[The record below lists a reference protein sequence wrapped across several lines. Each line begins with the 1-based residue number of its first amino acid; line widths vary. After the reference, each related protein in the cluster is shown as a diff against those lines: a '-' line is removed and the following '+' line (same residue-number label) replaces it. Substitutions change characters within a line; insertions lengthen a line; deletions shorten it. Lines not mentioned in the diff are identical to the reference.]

1 MNVRAPQTG
10 VCERVAPNMSNNDV
24 STSHMMADYLDR
36 IGAGKVLLDRAPF
49 SFDWTPPA
57 LVGRDSELRELASMF
72 IGMESH
78 GVGGKAVITGPVG
91 SGKTVITRRFGE
103 DLQRLLDGR
112 RKIVLAHV
120 NCRNHPTTS
129 QVLQQIAL
137 SLDSGHPE
145 RGFSSGEI
153 VQSIRRNLNAYDSHL
168 LLVLDEVDV
177 LIRREKSDLIYKL
190 LRIDEGQDQQGS
202 LSLILVSQDT
212 SMLKLFEAAIISR
225 LGESNTLDLQPYDE
239 LGLVGIARQRY
250 EEACRPGSVG
260 DDTLAKIGRFAS
272 DSGDARL
279 AIELLEA
286 AVRRA
291 EKAGRGDV
299 LVEDVR
305 PSTLRATS
313 VEPSQVDNLNSH
325 QKLVLLGI
333 CRRLKRVDEI
343 SSGDAQKLYNLVC
356 EEFGARPRSYT
367 TFWKH
372 LKVLETQG
380 LIETRTANASVGRGR
395 TQHITMTNTAPAV
408 LESRIE
414 KEFQ

>member
-153 VQSIRRNLNAYDSHL
+153 VQSIRRNLNAHDSHL

-202 LSLILVSQDT
+202 LSLILVSQDA

-225 LGESNTLDLQPYDE
+225 LGESNVLDLQPYDE
-239 LGLVGIARQRY
+239 PGLVGIARQRY

-313 VEPSQVDNLNSH
+313 VEPSQVDNLSSH

>member
-78 GVGGKAVITGPVG
+78 GVGGRAVITGPVG

-153 VQSIRRNLNAYDSHL
+153 VQSIRRNLNAHDSHL

-239 LGLVGIARQRY
+239 PGLVGIARQRY

-313 VEPSQVDNLNSH
+313 VEPSQVDNLSSH

>member
-1 MNVRAPQTG
+1 MNASASQTG
-10 VCERVAPNMSNNDV
+10 VCGRAAPNMSNNDV

-78 GVGGKAVITGPVG
+78 GVGGRAVITGPVG

-153 VQSIRRNLNAYDSHL
+153 VQSIRRNLNSHESHL

-202 LSLILVSQDT
+202 LSLILVSQDA

-225 LGESNTLDLQPYDE
+225 LGESNILDLQPYDE
-239 LGLVGIARQRY
+239 LELVGIARQRY

-260 DDTLAKIGRFAS
+260 DETLAKIGRFAS

-291 EKAGRGDV
+291 EKDGRGDV

-305 PSTLRATS
+305 PSTLRAAS
-313 VEPSQVDNLNSH
+313 VEPSQVDNLGRH

-333 CRRLKRVDEI
+333 CRRLKKVDEI

>member
-1 MNVRAPQTG
+1 MNASASQTG
-10 VCERVAPNMSNNDV
+10 VCGRAAPNMSNNDV

-78 GVGGKAVITGPVG
+78 GVGGRAVITGPVG

-153 VQSIRRNLNAYDSHL
+153 VQSIRRNLNSHESHL

-202 LSLILVSQDT
+202 LSLILVSQDA

-225 LGESNTLDLQPYDE
+225 LGESNILDLQPYDE
-239 LGLVGIARQRY
+239 PELVGIARQRY

-260 DDTLAKIGRFAS
+260 DEPLAKIGRFAS

-291 EKAGRGDV
+291 EKDGRGDV

-305 PSTLRATS
+305 PSTLRAAS
-313 VEPSQVDNLNSH
+313 VEPSQVDNLGRH

-333 CRRLKRVDEI
+333 CRRLKKVDEI

-414 KEFQ
+414 KEFG

>member
-153 VQSIRRNLNAYDSHL
+153 VQSIRRNLNAHDSHL

-239 LGLVGIARQRY
+239 PGLVGIARQRY

>member
-129 QVLQQIAL
+129 QVLQQIVL

-153 VQSIRRNLNAYDSHL
+153 VQSIRRNLNAHDSHL

-177 LIRREKSDLIYKL
+177 LIRREKSDLLYKL

-225 LGESNTLDLQPYDE
+225 LGESNVLDLQPYDE
-239 LGLVGIARQRY
+239 PGLVGIARQRY

-260 DDTLAKIGRFAS
+260 DDILAMIGRFAS

-305 PSTLRATS
+305 PSTLRAAS
-313 VEPSQVDNLNSH
+313 VEPSQVDNLSRH

-333 CRRLKRVDEI
+333 CRRLKKVDEI

-380 LIETRTANASVGRGR
+380 LIETRMANASVGRGR

>member
-72 IGMESH
+72 TGMESH

-153 VQSIRRNLNAYDSHL
+153 VQSIRRNLNAHDSHL

-225 LGESNTLDLQPYDE
+225 LGESNVLDLQPYDE
-239 LGLVGIARQRY
+239 PDLVGIARQRY

-395 TQHITMTNTAPAV
+395 TRHITMTNTAPAV